1 MTSEPP
7 SQTFTPSERISQ
19 LSQIDD
25 QIASLLSSAGQALQ
39 SLTNPTN
46 SSTLEASKAEFQG
59 HVSQYFTT
67 LSSIDVNLRRQI
79 YALQEAGLIRE
90 GTAKD
95 ARDWARTVSTGGD
108 MGALDPS
115 WLNSRA
121 KDHVG
126 KGMEEELWRTAR
138 NLVERLQGDKESGK
152 NSQTEDDIAMKKEEG
167 MKIWQMV
174 IDRQGRWQ
182 KRKAGSRETTSNT
195 RDIDSIASIR

>member
-1 MTSEPP
+1 MFNMSSETS

-25 QIASLLSSAGQALQ
+25 QIASLLSSAGLALQ
-39 SLTNPTN
+39 SLTHPDE
-46 SSTLEASKAEFQG
+46 SGKLDTLKETFQT
-59 HVSQYFTT
+59 HISEYFTT

-95 ARDWARTVSTGGD
+95 ARDAAHVTATGTQGAGD

-121 KDHVG
+121 KDRVG
-126 KGMEEELWRTAR
+126 KGMEEELWGKAR
-138 NLVERLQGDKESGK
+138 ALVERLQKG
-152 NSQTEDDIAMKKEEG
+152 NAL
-167 MKIWQMV
+167 
-174 IDRQGRWQ
+174 
-182 KRKAGSRETTSNT
+182 SREVVGQAAESSEEMHTEEDGE
-195 RDIDSIASIR
+195 R